1 MKLLDTFAGIGGFS
15 LGLESSGMETIAFCE
30 IEDYPRKVLAKNWP
44 GIPIAKDVTKLNY
57 KDEVLYDDGQEIYR
71 GPIDVISGGF
81 PCQDISVAGNQAG
94 IEEGTR
100 SGLWSE
106 CARLLREIQ
115 PKYAIY
121 ENVTALLSG
130 DSGGWFQRVLSDIS
144 EVGYDAEWHCIP
156 ASELGAHHH
165 RDRVWIIA
173 YANSANS
180 RYERKEMVREN
191 ELMDRGE
198 AKPNNDGI
206 KEYVADPKSIG
217 AGKCRNGDSQEG
229 NKSSGNAQP
238 NCSGSNVP
246 NTESKRVQRQ
256 RARWKQKP
264 LTHEKPILSVRPS
277 KRGIEPYWEAEPL
290 LDRVVDGVPN
300 RAHRIKALGNAV
312 VPQIPELIGRAIMES
327 HND

>member
-144 EVGYDAEWHCIP
+144 EVGYDAEWHCIQP
-156 ASELGAHHH
+156 DFVGIPTI
-165 RDRVWIIA
+165 RDRVWILS
-173 YANSANS
+173 YP
-180 RYERKEMVREN
+180 KE
-191 ELMDRGE
+191 
-198 AKPNNDGI
+198 KH
-206 KEYVADPKSIG
+206 VA
-217 AGKCRNGDSQEG
+217 Q
-229 NKSSGNAQP
+229 
-238 NCSGSNVP
+238 
-246 NTESKRVQRQ
+246 
-256 RARWKQKP
+256 
-264 LTHEKPILSVRPS
+264 
-277 KRGIEPYWEAEPL
+277 
-290 LDRVVDGVPN
+290 VVDSRRLSLEHRRMGADHLSRFGWAVDGSQMGRDSNGVPDVT
-300 RAHRIKALGNAV
+300 HRFGCLGNAV